1 MSDSIKIMDLP
12 ENERPRERLIRYGA
26 QSLSNSELIAVI
38 LRNGIKN
45 ENVLNLSS
53 RLITICDGID
63 GLFNRTAEEL
73 MDVSGIGISKASQI
87 AAIGE
92 LFKRVRAFK
101 SGNAY
106 KISKPKDASD
116 YVMEEMRHYNVEIL
130 KVIMLNVK
138 NVVIASKNVSM
149 GNLNSSIVHP
159 REIFCEAIR
168 RSCYSIIICH
178 NHPSGD
184 PTPSSED
191 INITHRIKECSKI
204 IGIELLDHII
214 IGNGDYVSLKEKGIV

>member
-12 ENERPRERLIRYGA
+12 KNERPRERLIRYGA
-26 QSLSNSELIAVI
+26 QSLSNSELIAII

-53 RLITICDGID
+53 RLITNCDGID
-63 GLFNRTAEEL
+63 GLFNKTTEEL
-73 MDVSGIGISKASQI
+73 MEICGIGIAKAAQI
-87 AAIGE
+87 AAVGE
-92 LFKRVRAFK
+92 LSKRSKAFK
-101 SGNAY
+101 SGITC
-106 KISKPKDASD
+106 KITKPKDAAD
-116 YVMEEMRHYNVEIL
+116 YVMEEMRHYSVEIL

-138 NVVIASKNVSM
+138 NAVIASKNVSM
-149 GNLNSSIVHP
+149 GSLNSSIVHP

-168 RSCYSIIICH
+168 KSCYSIIICH

-204 IGIELLDHII
+204 IGIDLLDHII
-214 IGNGDYVSLKEKGIV
+214 IGNGEYVSLKEKGIV

>member
-1 MSDSIKIMDLP
+1 MSDPIKIMDLP
-12 ENERPRERLIRYGA
+12 VNERPRERLIRYGA

-73 MDVSGIGISKASQI
+73 MDIGGIGIAKASQI

-92 LFKRVRAFK
+92 LSKRFRAFK
-101 SGNAY
+101 SGNTC
-106 KISKPKDASD
+106 KVSRPKDAAD

-168 RSCYSIIICH
+168 RNCYSIIICH

-214 IGNGDYVSLKEKGIV
+214 IGNGDYVSLKEKGIM

>member
-63 GLFNRTAEEL
+63 GIFNRTAEEL
-73 MDVSGIGISKASQI
+73 MDISGIGISKASQI

-106 KISKPKDASD
+106 KISRPKDASD

-149 GNLNSSIVHP
+149 GSLNSSIVHP

>member
-1 MSDSIKIMDLP
+1 MSDSIKITDLP
-12 ENERPRERLIRYGA
+12 ENERPREKLIRYGA
-26 QSLSNSELIAVI
+26 ESLSNSELIAII

-45 ENVLNLSS
+45 ENVLNLSNK
-53 RLITICDGID
+53 LITECEGID
-63 GLFNRTAEEL
+63 GLFNKTTEEL
-73 MDVSGIGISKASQI
+73 MEIGGIGIAKAAQISAVTELSKR
-87 AAIGE
+87 
-92 LFKRVRAFK
+92 LKAFK
-101 SGNAY
+101 SGNTY

-116 YVMEEMRHYNVEIL
+116 YVMEEMRHYKIEIL

-138 NVVIASKNVSM
+138 NDVIATKNVSM
-149 GNLNSSIVHP
+149 GSLNSSIVHP

-168 RSCYSIIICH
+168 KCCYSIIICH

-204 IGIELLDHII
+204 IGIDLLDHII
-214 IGNGDYVSLKEKGIV
+214 IGNGVYVSLKEKGIV